1 MAIKRSTRKRLVTGG
16 GVALCAFIY
25 LIMFLPI
32 AIVVANSFNATTA
45 SPYLTW
51 RGFSLDWYVQLFR
64 NRSLL
69 SAFSTTLVLGLVS
82 MAIST
87 VLGTLAAVG
96 MYRYRFRGKGVI
108 NGMLIIPVVIPEIVM
123 GISSLVMFTQ
133 VHLPQGMLTLVLA
146 HVTFCI
152 PFVIFNVRARFD
164 EYDPSAEEASMD
176 LGAGKVRTFLNVTLP
191 MLAPGILSGA
201 LLAFSMSI
209 DDMVISY
216 FVSGQTM
223 TFPLLVFQSVR
234 TGVRPD
240 VNALSTLILLV
251 TIIGFALVYLKV
263 PTRVA
268 ASLSRRRASRA
279 MSRTATK

>member
-1 MAIKRSTRKRLVTGG
+1 MAIKRAARRRFVTAG
-16 GVALCAFIY
+16 GVLFCAVIY

-32 AIVVANSFNATTA
+32 AIVVANSFNATTS

-51 RGFSLDWYVQLFR
+51 RGFSMDWYLQLFR

-69 SAFSTTLVLGLVS
+69 NAFGTTLLLGVTS

-96 MYRYRFRGKGVI
+96 MYRYTFRGKGVI

-133 VHLPQGMLTLVLA
+133 IHIPQGMLTLVLA

-176 LGAGKVRTFLNVTLP
+176 LGAGKVRTFLNITLP
-191 MLAPGILSGA
+191 ILAPGILSGA
-201 LLAFSMSI
+201 LLAFSLSI

-216 FVSGQTM
+216 FVCGKTM

-234 TGVRPD
+234 TGVKPD

-251 TIIGFALVYLKV
+251 TVLGFAFAYLGV
-263 PTRVA
+263 PARIGGIA
-268 ASLSRRRASRA
+268 RRIRRR
-279 MSRTATK
+279 

>member
-1 MAIKRSTRKRLVTGG
+1 MAGKLRARKRLVTVG
-16 GVALCAFIY
+16 GVVFCALIY
-25 LIMFLPI
+25 LIMFTPI
-32 AIVVANSFNATTA
+32 IVVVANSFNATTS

-51 RGFSLDWYVQLFR
+51 RGFSLTWYLQLFR

-69 SAFSTTLVLGLVS
+69 NAFGTTLILGVVS
-82 MAIST
+82 MVLST

-96 MYRYRFRGKGVI
+96 LYRYTFRGKGII
-108 NGMLIIPVVIPEIVM
+108 NGLLIIPVVIPEIVM

-133 VHLPQGMLTLVLA
+133 IHLPQGMLTLVLA

-176 LGAGKVRTFLNVTLP
+176 LGAGKVRTFMNVTLP

-240 VNALSTLILLV
+240 VNALSTLVLLV
-251 TIIGFALVYLKV
+251 TVACFAFGYLKV
-263 PTRVA
+263 PARIA
-268 ASLSRRRASRA
+268 GFFSKRFASRRG
-279 MSRTATK
+279 

>member
-1 MAIKRSTRKRLVTGG
+1 MTISRTLRTHLARRSGIVF
-16 GVALCAFIY
+16 CAFVY

-51 RGFSLDWYVQLFR
+51 RGFSLDWYGQLFH
-64 NRSLL
+64 NRSLIN
-69 SAFSTTLVLGLVS
+69 AFGTTLVLGVVS
-82 MAIST
+82 MALST

-96 MYRYRFRGKGVI
+96 LYRYRFRGKGVI
-108 NGMLIIPVVIPEIVM
+108 NGTLIIPAVIPEVVM
-123 GISSLVMFTQ
+123 GIASLVLFTQ

-146 HVTFCI
+146 HVTFCL

-164 EYDPSAEEASMD
+164 EYDTSVEEASQD
-176 LGAGKVRTFLNVTLP
+176 LGAGAVRTFINVTLP

-201 LLAFSMSI
+201 MLAFSMSI
-209 DDMVISY
+209 DDMIISY

-223 TFPLLVFQSVR
+223 TLPLLVFQSVR

-240 VNALSTLILLV
+240 VNALFTLILLV
-251 TIIGFALVYLKV
+251 TVIVFALGYLNV
-263 PTRVA
+263 PTRLAHAV
-268 ASLSRRRASRA
+268 RRRTR
-279 MSRTATK
+279 R